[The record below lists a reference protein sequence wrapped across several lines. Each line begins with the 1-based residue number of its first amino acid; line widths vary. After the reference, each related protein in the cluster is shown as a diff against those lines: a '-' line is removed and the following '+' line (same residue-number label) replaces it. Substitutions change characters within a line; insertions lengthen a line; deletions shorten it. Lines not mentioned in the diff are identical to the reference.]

1 MTTHGTMKTKD
12 VCFSYLEN
20 NKSISIED
28 AFAHDAGNLNSF
40 YVVHTVGKLLFI
52 SFLLPIDIKKR

>member
-1 MTTHGTMKTKD
+1 MKTKD

-28 AFAHDAGNLNSF
+28 AFAHDAGNLISF

-52 SFLLPIDIKKR
+52 SFLLPIDIKKG